1 MSHPAF
7 SSGQPPGMIGS
18 AGGTGSALLPNITA
32 ELRGE
37 FYPLLSTLASCES
50 GISATY
56 VMELFFTLVRL
67 DAVLKAKERH
77 LFVSTAQQLITRL
90 LQQLQRVHH
99 MRQLIDE
106 NERFVGEL
114 VERCTALERLCS
126 DRDGDG
132 ECHTNNG
139 EDADDM
145 DVSGQALPT
154 PQVEDDVV
162 DGHGDGEETVYSV
175 ATTRAA
181 GTAATHLRTSPP
193 AAHAGGTI
201 VGPELRRFS
210 FDNSLDEVAN
220 RAWTVQQS
228 RQQQQLRDRP
238 GGSVRSTSAETTE
251 GGGTTASPSTSSSLH
266 QWLLQ
271 RPPPLQRQS
280 SGPPTASR
288 RQQAGHAHSGATTPR
303 VHGIITSPEQATG
316 KTFDE
321 DGARVETTS
330 GSFAGAATPTDV
342 TPAVYMGVQLAL
354 QGHFRNN
361 VRHTLT
367 GSTLAAPRNLKE
379 LVQQQQPLPRGI
391 TARPSSHSCER
402 VSTDGGVA
410 EADVDLALQQQSL
423 TLNPSLVSSPGVAQQ
438 PFLSSYTVNTLNANT
453 SIFSL
458 AGAPSA
464 ASTNNALGTDTGGSL
479 GLKMDSGFSA
489 LYSPTTQDPVDT
501 ARVWDRTFW
510 RFLGGL
516 TATGDLAVLLTLLN
530 TENSA
535 QTQGAAALTAVTS
548 GVSAGYK
555 GSFGTGRGGAS
566 TKSGMTSNAA
576 AATDAAG
583 VSGKSLAASPHT
595 PKCGVHLLME
605 ALKRSGTYSHLLPA
619 ESTFQGLSH
628 SIASGA
634 GAAGGARVADE
645 TASGRVATKGER
657 EMLDDEVEQQQHA
670 HGTPL
675 SPEAQNPAPAGS
687 VWSTGS
693 RMNNNGCTVLLSL
706 DDFAREEEVRLHRD
720 FWTHIPTILATL
732 TEGVMYSGSHGAAHP
747 HKGSGSAPCEAGT
760 GRGEVA
766 SLRDHHG
773 SSGCWNSAP
782 HHGSTNESGRGD
794 EALQDLAASAG
805 VAASAA
811 VDGEDES
818 ALAALH
824 LPSVEALQ
832 LLPTF
837 CPFLHNYTGAV
848 ARLIRSAPEYA
859 RSTQAQ
865 HARALAVVAAAAS
878 QQQQQQQA
886 ALSPNSNDATGI
898 GGECPGEFEHSVTA
912 STSSASVPLSN
923 VRVGLTRTAAQRF
936 SAAHMQ
942 ELKDSHAS
950 LSGSDRRPGGAA
962 AAVTG
967 CTSNANSPAPAE
979 IVEHGLLAAGSRT
992 EVRAVDVVVHA
1003 LVNAIYVQCVMAV
1016 AMQQQ
1021 ARAKATGYA
1030 MAVRAP
1036 TAVAAAAGAATAD
1049 GKTTL
1054 FEDGRTPGVG
1064 SSSHGNGPCARGSS
1078 GGSSAAEGGLGT
1090 RSGSNNAIM
1099 VTDEGR
1105 VLDKSTANVSLNYA
1119 GVGELSG
1126 SKNGSP
1132 SGGLRDSGSGG
1143 GYSLNASFGMSPN
1156 TFHSSLH
1163 TPHPMAMRAGGG
1175 GGGVGGAIGC
1185 MSNGSYHDPRSHHL
1199 PQALAHHQQPQQPS
1213 QLLHNFS
1220 FDTTCS
1226 PTDAALSLL
1235 RMAREG
1241 KSNGNGAGEGEGRL
1255 DSAGSDGSAA
1265 ANLGLQPSL
1274 GLPTPCTNLHSIELA
1289 TQDIVACANDFSW
1302 VSLPC
1307 IMKAEL
1313 QHLQEQLRGTS
1324 CAAQRMEG
1332 QVRGELALLIFR
1344 LLSIVLDWLMPAVYV
1359 ADPRV
1364 WLFYRKWCCDLYRV
1378 LCTDAA
1384 LLEEFHSLLNQ
1395 SDLAASSTAADV
1407 SGLPS
1412 GRRGPTKDVQG
1423 VSRAKA
1429 RSVARAPTFGPLR
1442 DPPSSPGSEMVQPQP
1457 QARLHLPGTPA
1468 AVSTAAA
1475 DNSDYHDASAG
1486 FVALEGAA
1494 ASTGGAARHRSA
1506 LCASPLTD
1514 NASAATS
1521 ASIEDAFSFI
1531 LPGSSLAVSVSHE
1544 MPPMQPGV
1552 LNLLAQE
1559 EADRRGEALADM
1571 ASLRAAQALL
1581 NDEGTVVPL
1590 PCPFLI
1596 TRLVAATLRGIDA
1609 DIAESLLWVAGQT
1622 PASDSAVGAGVGSG
1636 VEDAAGGMLVD
1647 ARRGRSVKSGMP
1659 QSQRV
1664 AAVGARGLLEDG
1676 EHRGTGGGGH
1686 ARYAEEDEEE
1696 IALPGRHPSHAA
1708 HRTASG
1714 HRLPSH
1720 HQSRCVRH
1728 HRSISADARVG
1739 GSASSAAASYY
1750 TVDSE
1755 EDDAGYGDHW
1765 YGVLARRERSQLAP
1779 SPLPGPATANGSGRG
1794 PAAGTASASS
1804 VLPHA
1809 TTRNP
1814 FSDLASTGGPQR
1826 LSLQPQPSD
1835 GPTLVHH
1842 HRFRYPSVHG
1852 YADVAKLYLST
1863 LDDAELVLSSHDP
1876 VYASLVLSTADLHLH
1891 DLRDT
1896 AMAASLVS
1904 AYLVDVGEEHI
1915 QGPVWE
1921 ELPAVVI
1928 SDEGDGV
1935 AASPLNVAGDGAAS
1949 SSTVRPAPGRGFSV
1963 TRARQGN
1970 TQGPTSTTAAPSAA
1984 GVAAVTAAA
1993 ASSQSAPLPPQQQ
2006 QPYVPMVI
2014 PSWNNEQEKEEF
2026 LATLQL
2032 LRQMQAFLAV
2042 EQTTLQHDVL

>member
-7 SSGQPPGMIGS
+7 SSGQPPGMTGS

-50 GISATY
+50 DISATY

-67 DAVLKAKERH
+67 DAVLKAEERQ

-90 LQQLQRVHH
+90 LQQLQRVHR

-114 VERCTALERLCS
+114 VERCAALGRLCS
-126 DRDGDG
+126 ARDGDG
-132 ECHTNNG
+132 DCHTNDG
-139 EDADDM
+139 EDADDL
-145 DVSGQALPT
+145 DVSGQALPA

-162 DGHGDGEETVYSV
+162 DGHGDGEETVCSV

-181 GTAATHLRTSPP
+181 GTAATRLRTSPP
-193 AAHAGGTI
+193 AAHAGSTI

-210 FDNSLDEVAN
+210 FDDSLDEIEN
-220 RAWTVQQS
+220 RAWT
-228 RQQQQLRDRP
+228 
-238 GGSVRSTSAETTE
+238 
-251 GGGTTASPSTSSSLH
+251 
-266 QWLLQ
+266 WLLQ
-271 RPPPLQRQS
+271 RPPPLQWQN
-280 SGPPTASR
+280 SGPRTASR
-288 RQQAGHAHSGATTPR
+288 RQHIGHTHSGAATPR
-303 VHGIITSPEQATG
+303 MHGIITSPGQATG

-321 DGARVETTS
+321 DRARAETTS
-330 GSFAGAATPTDV
+330 GSFAEAAAPIDV

-354 QGHFRNN
+354 QEHFRNN

-367 GSTLAAPRNLKE
+367 GSTLAVPRNLNE
-379 LVQQQQPLPRGI
+379 LVQQQQPRGI
-391 TARPSSHSCER
+391 TTRPSSHSSER

-410 EADVDLALQQQSL
+410 EADMDLAPQQQSL
-423 TLNPSLVSSPGVAQQ
+423 ALNPSLVSSPGVAQH
-438 PFLSSYTVNTLNANT
+438 PFLSSYAINPPNANT

-464 ASTNNALGTDTGGSL
+464 ASTSNALGTDAGGSH
-479 GLKMDSGFSA
+479 GLKMGSGFSA
-489 LYSPTTQDPVDT
+489 LHSPTTQDPVDT

-530 TENSA
+530 TENPA
-535 QTQGAAALTAVTS
+535 QTQSTAALTAATS

-555 GSFGTGRGGAS
+555 GS
-566 TKSGMTSNAA
+566 
-576 AATDAAG
+576 
-583 VSGKSLAASPHT
+583 PHT
-595 PKCGVHLLME
+595 PKCEVQLLME

-619 ESTFQGLSH
+619 ASTFQVLSN

-634 GAAGGARVADE
+634 GTAGGARFADE

-657 EMLDDEVEQQQHA
+657 EMLDDEVEHQQHA

-675 SPEAQNPAPAGS
+675 SPEAQNPAPVGS

-693 RMNNNGCTVLLSL
+693 RMHNNGCTVLLSL
-706 DDFAREEEVRLHRD
+706 DDLAREEEVRLHRD
-720 FWTHIPTILATL
+720 FWTHIPAILATL
-732 TEGVMYSGSHGAAHP
+732 TEGVMYGGSHGAAHS
-747 HKGSGSAPCEAGT
+747 HKGSGSAPSEAGT

-773 SSGCWNSAP
+773 SSDCWNSAP
-782 HHGSTNESGRGD
+782 RHGATDESGRAD
-794 EALQDLAASAG
+794 EALQDLAASVG
-805 VAASAA
+805 VVASAA
-811 VDGEDES
+811 GDGEDENV
-818 ALAALH
+818 LAALH

-848 ARLIRSAPEYA
+848 AWLIRSAPEYA

-865 HARALAVVAAAAS
+865 HARALA
-878 QQQQQQQA
+878 
-886 ALSPNSNDATGI
+886 
-898 GGECPGEFEHSVTA
+898 CPGECEHSATA
-912 STSSASVPLSN
+912 STSSASAPLSN
-923 VRVGLTRTAAQRF
+923 ARAGLTRTAAQRF
-936 SAAHMQ
+936 SVAHMQ
-942 ELKDSHAS
+942 ELKDSHTS
-950 LSGSDRRPGGAA
+950 L
-962 AAVTG
+962 T
-967 CTSNANSPAPAE
+967 PAE
-979 IVEHGLLAAGSRT
+979 VVEHGLLAAGSRT

-1003 LVNAIYVQCVMAV
+1003 LVNAIHVQCVMAV

-1030 MAVRAP
+1030 MAAS
-1036 TAVAAAAGAATAD
+1036 ATAD
-1049 GKTTL
+1049 GKTAL
-1054 FEDGRTPGVG
+1054 FEGGRTPTVG
-1064 SSSHGNGPCARGSS
+1064 SPPHGNGPCARGSA

-1090 RSGSNNAIM
+1090 TSGNNNASM
-1099 VTDEGR
+1099 VTGEDR
-1105 VLDKSTANVSLNYA
+1105 VLDKSAASVSLIYA
-1119 GVGELSG
+1119 GVGEPSG
-1126 SKNGSP
+1126 WKNGTL

-1143 GYSLNASFGMSPN
+1143 GYSLNASFGLSPS
-1156 TFHSSLH
+1156 T
-1163 TPHPMAMRAGGG
+1163 
-1175 GGGVGGAIGC
+1175 
-1185 MSNGSYHDPRSHHL
+1185 NGSYHDPRNHHL
-1199 PQALAHHQQPQQPS
+1199 PQAHAHHQHPQQPS
-1213 QLLHNFS
+1213 QLLRNFS

-1241 KSNGNGAGEGEGRL
+1241 KSNGNGSGEGEGRP

-1274 GLPTPCTNLHSIELA
+1274 DLPTPCINLHSIELT

-1313 QHLQEQLRGTS
+1313 QHLQEQLRGTRR
-1324 CAAQRMEG
+1324 AAQRMEG

-1384 LLEEFHSLLNQ
+1384 LLEEFHRLLNQ
-1395 SDLAASSTAADV
+1395 SDLAVSSTAADV

-1412 GRRGPTKDVQG
+1412 RQRGSARDMHRVG
-1423 VSRAKA
+1423 RAKA
-1429 RSVARAPTFGPLR
+1429 RSVTRTPTLSPPR
-1442 DPPSSPGSEMVQPQP
+1442 DPPSSPGSGMTQPQP
-1457 QARLHLPGTPA
+1457 QARLHLPGTSA
-1468 AVSTAAA
+1468 AVSAAAA
-1475 DNSDYHDASAG
+1475 DNGDYHDASAG

-1494 ASTGGAARHRSA
+1494 ASTGGAARHRSVS
-1506 LCASPLTD
+1506 CASPLMD
-1514 NASAATS
+1514 NASAATG

-1531 LPGSSLAVSVSHE
+1531 LPGSSLAVSVSRE
-1544 MPPMQPGV
+1544 TPPVRPGV

-1559 EADRRGEALADM
+1559 EVDRRGEAIADM

-1609 DIAESLLWVAGQT
+1609 DIAESLLWVAGQA
-1622 PASDSAVGAGVGSG
+1622 PASDSADGAGVGSG
-1636 VEDAAGGMLVD
+1636 VEDAAGGILVD
-1647 ARRGRSVKSGMP
+1647 ALRSRSVKSGTP
-1659 QSQRV
+1659 QSQRA
-1664 AAVGARGLLEDG
+1664 AAVGPRGLREDG
-1676 EHRGTGGGGH
+1676 ERRGTSGGGH
-1686 ARYAEEDEEE
+1686 AHDAEEDEGE
-1696 IALPGRHPSHAA
+1696 IAVPGRHLSHAA

-1720 HQSRCVRH
+1720 HHSRCVRH

-1739 GSASSAAASYY
+1739 GGASSAAASYY

-1755 EDDAGYGDHW
+1755 EDDAGYGDNW

-1779 SPLPGPATANGSGRG
+1779 SPLLGPATANGSGRG
-1794 PAAGTASASS
+1794 AAAGAASASS

-1809 TTRNP
+1809 ITRNP

-1826 LSLQPQPSD
+1826 LSLPPQPSE

-1852 YADVAKLYLST
+1852 YADVAELYLST
-1863 LDDAELVLSSHDP
+1863 LDDAELVLSPHDP

-1896 AMAASLVS
+1896 ATAASLVN

-1915 QGPVWE
+1915 QGPVWR

-1928 SDEGDGV
+1928 SDEGGGV
-1935 AASPLNVAGDGAAS
+1935 AASPLNVAGDGAGS
-1949 SSTVRPAPGRGFSV
+1949 SSSARPAPGRGFSV
-1963 TRARQGN
+1963 TRAQQGN

-1984 GVAAVTAAA
+1984 EVAAVAATA
-1993 ASSQSAPLPPQQQ
+1993 PTERRPPRPPQQQ
-2006 QPYVPMVI
+2006 RPYVPMVI

-2032 LRQMQAFLAV
+2032 LRQMQVFLAV
-2042 EQTTLQHDVL
+2042 EQTKLQHDVLES

>member
-7 SSGQPPGMIGS
+7 SSGQPPGMTGS

-50 GISATY
+50 DISATY

-67 DAVLKAKERH
+67 DAVLKAEERQ

-90 LQQLQRVHH
+90 LQQLQRVHR

-114 VERCTALERLCS
+114 VERCAALGRLCS
-126 DRDGDG
+126 ARDGDG
-132 ECHTNNG
+132 DCHTNDG
-139 EDADDM
+139 EDADDL
-145 DVSGQALPT
+145 DVSGQALPA

-162 DGHGDGEETVYSV
+162 DGHGDGEETVCSV

-181 GTAATHLRTSPP
+181 GTAATRLRTSPP
-193 AAHAGGTI
+193 AAHAGSTI

-210 FDNSLDEVAN
+210 FDDSLDEIEN

-228 RQQQQLRDRP
+228 QQQQLRDRS

-251 GGGTTASPSTSSSLH
+251 GGGTTTSPSTSFSLR

-271 RPPPLQRQS
+271 RPPPLQWQN
-280 SGPPTASR
+280 SGPRTASR
-288 RQQAGHAHSGATTPR
+288 RQHIGHTHSGAATPR
-303 VHGIITSPEQATG
+303 MHGIITSPGQATG

-321 DGARVETTS
+321 DRARAETTS
-330 GSFAGAATPTDV
+330 GSFAEAAAPIDV

-354 QGHFRNN
+354 QEHFRNN

-367 GSTLAAPRNLKE
+367 GSTLAVPRNLNE
-379 LVQQQQPLPRGI
+379 LVQQQQPRGI
-391 TARPSSHSCER
+391 TTRPSSHSSER

-410 EADVDLALQQQSL
+410 EADMDLAPQQQSL
-423 TLNPSLVSSPGVAQQ
+423 ALNPSLVSSPGVAQH
-438 PFLSSYTVNTLNANT
+438 PFLSSYAISPPNANT

-464 ASTNNALGTDTGGSL
+464 ASTSNALGTDAGGSH
-479 GLKMDSGFSA
+479 GLKMGSGFSA
-489 LYSPTTQDPVDT
+489 LHSPTTQDPVDT

-530 TENSA
+530 TENPA
-535 QTQGAAALTAVTS
+535 QTQSTAALNAATS

-576 AATDAAG
+576 AAAATDAAG
-583 VSGKSLAASPHT
+583 VPGKSLAASPHT
-595 PKCGVHLLME
+595 PKCEVQLLME

-619 ESTFQGLSH
+619 ASTFQVLSN

-634 GAAGGARVADE
+634 GTAGGARFADE

-657 EMLDDEVEQQQHA
+657 EMLDDEVEHQQHA

-675 SPEAQNPAPAGS
+675 SPEAQNPAPVGS

-693 RMNNNGCTVLLSL
+693 RMHNNGCTVLLSL
-706 DDFAREEEVRLHRD
+706 DDLAREEEVRLHRD
-720 FWTHIPTILATL
+720 FWTHIPAILATL
-732 TEGVMYSGSHGAAHP
+732 TEGVMYGGSHGAAHS
-747 HKGSGSAPCEAGT
+747 HKGSGSAPSEAGT

-773 SSGCWNSAP
+773 SSDCWNSAP
-782 HHGSTNESGRGD
+782 RHGATNESGRAD
-794 EALQDLAASAG
+794 EALQDLAASVG
-805 VAASAA
+805 VVASAA
-811 VDGEDES
+811 GDGEDENV
-818 ALAALH
+818 LAALH

-848 ARLIRSAPEYA
+848 AWLIRSAPEYA

-865 HARALAVVAAAAS
+865 HARALAVVSAAAA
-878 QQQQQQQA
+878 QQQQQRQA
-886 ALSPNSNDATGI
+886 ALSPNANDATGI
-898 GGECPGEFEHSVTA
+898 GGECPGECEHSATA
-912 STSSASVPLSN
+912 STSSASAPLSN
-923 VRVGLTRTAAQRF
+923 ARAGLTRTAAQRF
-936 SAAHMQ
+936 SVAHMQ
-942 ELKDSHAS
+942 ELKDSHTS

-962 AAVTG
+962 AAAAATG
-967 CTSNANSPAPAE
+967 RTSNANSPAPAE
-979 IVEHGLLAAGSRT
+979 VVEHGLLAAGSRT

-1003 LVNAIYVQCVMAV
+1003 LVNAIHVQCVMAV

-1030 MAVRAP
+1030 MAAS
-1036 TAVAAAAGAATAD
+1036 ATAD
-1049 GKTTL
+1049 GKTAL
-1054 FEDGRTPGVG
+1054 FEGGRTPTVG
-1064 SSSHGNGPCARGSS
+1064 SPPHGNGPCARGSA

-1090 RSGSNNAIM
+1090 TSGNNNASM
-1099 VTDEGR
+1099 VTGEDR
-1105 VLDKSTANVSLNYA
+1105 VLDKSAASVSLIYA
-1119 GVGELSG
+1119 GVGEPSG
-1126 SKNGSP
+1126 WKNGTL

-1143 GYSLNASFGMSPN
+1143 GYSLNASFGLSPS
-1156 TFHSSLH
+1156 TLFHSNLH
-1163 TPHPMAMRAGGG
+1163 PPHSMAMRAGAGGG
-1175 GGGVGGAIGC
+1175 GGGVGAAIGS
-1185 MSNGSYHDPRSHHL
+1185 MSNGSYHDPRNHHL
-1199 PQALAHHQQPQQPS
+1199 PQAHAHHQHPQQPS
-1213 QLLHNFS
+1213 QLLRNFS

-1241 KSNGNGAGEGEGRL
+1241 KSNGNGSGEGEGRP

-1274 GLPTPCTNLHSIELA
+1274 DLPTPCINLHSIELT

-1313 QHLQEQLRGTS
+1313 QHLQEQLRGTRR
-1324 CAAQRMEG
+1324 AAQRMEG

-1384 LLEEFHSLLNQ
+1384 LLEEFHRLLNQ
-1395 SDLAASSTAADV
+1395 SDLAVSSTAADV

-1412 GRRGPTKDVQG
+1412 RQRGSARDMHRVG
-1423 VSRAKA
+1423 RAKA
-1429 RSVARAPTFGPLR
+1429 RSVTRTPTLSPPR
-1442 DPPSSPGSEMVQPQP
+1442 DPPSSPGSGMTQPQP
-1457 QARLHLPGTPA
+1457 QARLHLPGTSA
-1468 AVSTAAA
+1468 AVSAAAA
-1475 DNSDYHDASAG
+1475 DNGDYHDASAG

-1494 ASTGGAARHRSA
+1494 ASTGGAARHRSVS
-1506 LCASPLTD
+1506 CASPLMD
-1514 NASAATS
+1514 NASAATG

-1531 LPGSSLAVSVSHE
+1531 LPGSSLAVSVSRE
-1544 MPPMQPGV
+1544 TPPVRPGV

-1559 EADRRGEALADM
+1559 EVDRRGEAIADM

-1609 DIAESLLWVAGQT
+1609 DIAESLLWVAGQA
-1622 PASDSAVGAGVGSG
+1622 PASDSADGAGVGSG
-1636 VEDAAGGMLVD
+1636 VEDAAGGILVD
-1647 ARRGRSVKSGMP
+1647 ALRSRSIKSGTP
-1659 QSQRV
+1659 QSQRA
-1664 AAVGARGLLEDG
+1664 AAVGPRGLREDG
-1676 EHRGTGGGGH
+1676 ERRGTSGGGH
-1686 ARYAEEDEEE
+1686 AHDAEEDEGE
-1696 IALPGRHPSHAA
+1696 IAVPGRHLSHAA

-1720 HQSRCVRH
+1720 HHSRCVRH

-1739 GSASSAAASYY
+1739 GGASSAAASYY

-1755 EDDAGYGDHW
+1755 EDDAGYGDNW

-1779 SPLPGPATANGSGRG
+1779 SPLLGPATANGSGRG
-1794 PAAGTASASS
+1794 AAAGAASASS

-1809 TTRNP
+1809 ITRNP

-1826 LSLQPQPSD
+1826 LSLPPQPSE

-1852 YADVAKLYLST
+1852 YADVAELYLST
-1863 LDDAELVLSSHDP
+1863 LDDAELVLSPHDP

-1896 AMAASLVS
+1896 ATAASLVN

-1915 QGPVWE
+1915 QGPVWR

-1928 SDEGDGV
+1928 SDEGGGV
-1935 AASPLNVAGDGAAS
+1935 AASPLNVAGDGAGS
-1949 SSTVRPAPGRGFSV
+1949 SSSARPAPGRGFSV
-1963 TRARQGN
+1963 TRAQQGN

-1984 GVAAVTAAA
+1984 GVAAVAATA
-1993 ASSQSAPLPPQQQ
+1993 PTERRPPRPPQQQ
-2006 QPYVPMVI
+2006 RPYVPMVI

-2032 LRQMQAFLAV
+2032 LRQMQVFLAV
-2042 EQTTLQHDVL
+2042 EQTKLQHDVLES

>member
-7 SSGQPPGMIGS
+7 SPGQPPGMTGS

-50 GISATY
+50 SISATY

-67 DAVLKAKERH
+67 DAVLKAKERE

-114 VERCTALERLCS
+114 VERCAALERLCGA
-126 DRDGDG
+126 RDGDG
-132 ECHTNNG
+132 DCHTNDG

-162 DGHGDGEETVYSV
+162 DGHDDGEETVCSV

-181 GTAATHLRTSPP
+181 GTATTRLRASPL
-193 AAHAGGTI
+193 AAHASGTI
-201 VGPELRRFS
+201 IGPELRRFS
-210 FDNSLDEVAN
+210 FDDSLDEIAN

-228 RQQQQLRDRP
+228 RQQQQQQLRGRS

-251 GGGTTASPSTSSSLH
+251 GGGTASSPSTSFSLR
-266 QWLLQ
+266 QWLRQ
-271 RPPPLQRQS
+271 RPSPLQWQN
-280 SGPPTASR
+280 SGPRTASR
-288 RQQAGHAHSGATTPR
+288 RPHAGHTHSGAATPH
-303 VHGIITSPEQATG
+303 VHAIIGSPEQATG

-321 DGARVETTS
+321 DGVRVETTS
-330 GSFAGAATPTDV
+330 GSFAGEAAPTDV

-354 QGHFRNN
+354 QEHFRNN
-361 VRHTLT
+361 IRHTLT
-367 GSTLAAPRNLKE
+367 GSTLAAPRSLNE
-379 LVQQQQPLPRGI
+379 LVQQQQPPPRGI
-391 TARPSSHSCER
+391 TTRPSSHSSER
-402 VSTDGGVA
+402 VSTTDGGVA
-410 EADVDLALQQQSL
+410 EADMDSAPQQQSL
-423 TLNPSLVSSPGVAQQ
+423 PLNPSLVSSPEVAQQ
-438 PFLSSYTVNTLNANT
+438 LFLSFYTFNPSNTNT

-458 AGAPSA
+458 ARAPSA
-464 ASTNNALGTDTGGSL
+464 TSTGNALGADAGGSP
-479 GLKMDSGFSA
+479 GLKMGIDFSA

-510 RFLGGL
+510 RFLGGF

-530 TENSA
+530 TGNPT
-535 QTQGAAALTAVTS
+535 QTQGAAALTAATS
-548 GVSAGYK
+548 GVSAGSK
-555 GSFGTGRGGAS
+555 GSFGTWRGGAS
-566 TKSGMTSNAA
+566 TKSGITNNAAAAA
-576 AATDAAG
+576 AATDAAV
-583 VSGKSLAASPHT
+583 VSGKSLGTSPHT
-595 PKCGVHLLME
+595 PKFGTQLLME
-605 ALKRSGTYSHLLPA
+605 ALKRSGTYSHLRPPA
-619 ESTFQGLSH
+619 SAFQMLSS
-628 SIASGA
+628 SIASAA
-634 GAAGGARVADE
+634 GTAGGARVADE
-645 TASGRVATKGER
+645 AAGGRVAAKGER
-657 EMLDDEVEQQQHA
+657 DMMDDEVEQQQHA
-670 HGTPL
+670 HRTPL
-675 SPEAQNPAPAGS
+675 SPEAQNPPLA
-687 VWSTGS
+687 GS
-693 RMNNNGCTVLLSL
+693 RMNNNTCTVLLSL

-720 FWTHIPTILATL
+720 FWTHIPAILATL

-747 HKGSGSAPCEAGT
+747 HKGSESAPYEAGAD
-760 GRGEVA
+760 RGEVA
-766 SLRDHHG
+766 SLRDHYG

-782 HHGSTNESGRGD
+782 HYGATNESGRGD
-794 EALQDLAASAG
+794 EVLQDLAASAG

-811 VDGEDES
+811 GDGADENV
-818 ALAALH
+818 LAALH

-837 CPFLHNYTGAV
+837 CPLLHNYTGAV
-848 ARLIRSAPEYA
+848 TRLIRSAPEYA

-865 HARALAVVAAAAS
+865 HARALAVVAAAAA

-886 ALSPNSNDATGI
+886 ALSPNFNDVAGVD
-898 GGECPGEFEHSVTA
+898 GECPAECEHSTTA
-912 STSSASVPLSN
+912 STSSASAPLSN
-923 VRVGLTRTAAQRF
+923 ARVGLTRTAAKRF
-936 SAAHMQ
+936 SVPHMQ
-942 ELKDSHAS
+942 ELKDSHTS

-962 AAVTG
+962 AAGAAVAAAGRTF
-967 CTSNANSPAPAE
+967 NANSPAPAE
-979 IVEHGLLAAGSRT
+979 IVEHSLLAAGSRT

-1030 MAVRAP
+1030 MAGPAP
-1036 TAVAAAAGAATAD
+1036 TAAAATSVAAD

-1054 FEDGRTPGVG
+1054 FEGGRTLALG
-1064 SSSHGNGPCARGSS
+1064 SSLNGNGPCARGSS
-1078 GGSSAAEGGLGT
+1078 DGSSAAEGGLGT
-1090 RSGSNNAIM
+1090 TSGNNNASM
-1099 VTDEGR
+1099 VTDEDR
-1105 VLDKSTANVSLNYA
+1105 VLDKSAANVSLSYA
-1119 GVGELSG
+1119 
-1126 SKNGSP
+1126 
-1132 SGGLRDSGSGG
+1132 GG
-1143 GYSLNASFGMSPN
+1143 GYSLNASFGVAPN
-1156 TFHSSLH
+1156 TLSHSSPH
-1163 TPHPMAMRAGGG
+1163 PPHPMAIRTGGG
-1175 GGGVGGAIGC
+1175 DVGGTIGST
-1185 MSNGSYHDPRSHHL
+1185 SNGSYHDPRSHHL
-1199 PQALAHHQQPQQPS
+1199 PQAHAHHQQPQQLS
-1213 QLLHNFS
+1213 QLLRNFS

-1241 KSNGNGAGEGEGRL
+1241 KSNRHGGGEGDRRP
-1255 DSAGSDGSAA
+1255 DSVGSDGSTT
-1265 ANLGLQPSL
+1265 ANLGLHPSL
-1274 GLPTPCTNLHSIELA
+1274 VLPTPCTNLHSIELT

-1302 VSLPC
+1302 VSLPSV
-1307 IMKAEL
+1307 MKAEL

-1324 CAAQRMEG
+1324 RAAQRMEG
-1332 QVRGELALLIFR
+1332 QVRGELALLLFR

-1384 LLEEFHSLLNQ
+1384 LLEEFHRLLNQ
-1395 SDLAASSTAADV
+1395 SDLAVSSTAADV

-1412 GRRGPTKDVQG
+1412 RRRGSTRDVHG
-1423 VSRAKA
+1423 VSQTKA
-1429 RSVARAPTFGPLR
+1429 RSVARTPTLSPLQ
-1442 DPPSSPGSEMVQPQP
+1442 DPPSLPSSGMAQPQP

-1468 AVSTAAA
+1468 AVSTAAI
-1475 DNSDYHDASAG
+1475 DNGDYHDASTV
-1486 FVALEGAA
+1486 FLALEGAA
-1494 ASTGGAARHRSA
+1494 ASTGGAARHRSTS
-1506 LCASPLTD
+1506 CASPLTD
-1514 NASAATS
+1514 NASVATS

-1531 LPGSSLAVSVSHE
+1531 LPGSSLVVSVSHE
-1544 MPPMQPGV
+1544 TPPVQPGV
-1552 LNLLAQE
+1552 RNLLAQE
-1559 EADRRGEALADM
+1559 EADRREALADM
-1571 ASLRAAQALL
+1571 ALLRAAHALL

-1609 DIAESLLWVAGQT
+1609 DIAESLLWVAGQA
-1622 PASDSAVGAGVGSG
+1622 PASDPAARAGVGSG
-1636 VEDAAGGMLVD
+1636 VEDAAGDILVD
-1647 ARRGRSVKSGMP
+1647 ARRSGSVKSCTA
-1659 QSQRV
+1659 QSQRA
-1664 AAVGARGLLEDG
+1664 AAVGTRGLREDG
-1676 EHRGTGGGGH
+1676 ERRDTSRSGH
-1686 ARYAEEDEEE
+1686 AHDAEEDEEE
-1696 IALPGRHPSHAA
+1696 TVLPGRHLSHAA

-1720 HQSRCVRH
+1720 HHSRCVRH

-1739 GSASSAAASYY
+1739 GSTSPAAASYY

-1779 SPLPGPATANGSGRG
+1779 SSLPDPATANGPGRG
-1794 PAAGTASASS
+1794 AAASTSS
-1804 VLPHA
+1804 IPPH
-1809 TTRNP
+1809 TTPRTP
-1814 FSDLASTGGPQR
+1814 FSDLTSTGGLQR
-1826 LSLQPQPSD
+1826 LSLPPQPSE

-1896 AMAASLVS
+1896 STAASLVS
-1904 AYLVDVGEEHI
+1904 TYLVDVGEERI
-1915 QGPVWE
+1915 QRPVWE

-1928 SDEGDGV
+1928 SDEGGGV
-1935 AASPLNVAGDGAAS
+1935 AASPLNVAGDAAGGS
-1949 SSTVRPAPGRGFSV
+1949 SSARPAPGRGFSV

-1970 TQGPTSTTAAPSAA
+1970 TQGPTSTTAAPGAA
-1984 GVAAVTAAA
+1984 G
-1993 ASSQSAPLPPQQQ
+1993 SAPLPPQQQ

-2026 LATLQL
+2026 LVALQL

-2042 EQTTLQHDVL
+2042 EQTKLQHNVLET